1 MMSHIT
7 NRRRAADARGPGE
20 GALRILLGEDEGLI
34 ALDLETVLVDLGYEV
49 VGPMSSVA
57 DVMAAADDCD
67 GALLDVNLRGE
78 LVFPAAR
85 VMLARGVPVIFS
97 SGYDEAGQFPAEF
110 RDVPRLMKPYDNSA
124 LRDLCT
130 RAFGTATV

>member
-1 MMSHIT
+1 
-7 NRRRAADARGPGE
+7 
-20 GALRILLGEDEGLI
+20 
-34 ALDLETVLVDLGYEV
+34 
-49 VGPMSSVA
+49 MSSLA
-57 DVMAAADDCD
+57 EVMAAAGDCD

-130 RAFGTATV
+130 RAFGAATV